1 MFIFWSKN
9 VSVPCTHDDR
19 PPSWSS
25 SLCQHMATFPLDLRE
40 SGRALFLRRGLQQ
53 NSISHFMRDE
63 HLHETA
69 MARLRH
75 GAVGSSRWLDSGK
88 PYACEV
94 RTTCHRL
101 RHKGHAACTTVLAYL
116 AESANSFWKWCWG
129 ANSQPRSQASGPQH
143 SPERTSLDKLP
154 NELTIRGRVAQ
165 MRYSGSAE
173 PMSAEFWTL
182 QRKTSKYFCFC
193 NSHIPEVVYSVPRVI
208 AHVTP
213 SVFATPTTQNYK
225 HP

>member
-1 MFIFWSKN
+1 MYN
-9 VSVPCTHDDR
+9 RARVSCRVSQQLLEVVLGRELSTEV
-19 PPSWSS
+19 S
-25 SLCQHMATFPLDLRE
+25 SLR
-40 SGRALFLRRGLQQ
+40 
-53 NSISHFMRDE
+53 
-63 HLHETA
+63 
-69 MARLRH
+69 
-75 GAVGSSRWLDSGK
+75 
-88 PYACEV
+88 
-94 RTTCHRL
+94 
-101 RHKGHAACTTVLAYL
+101 
-116 AESANSFWKWCWG
+116 
-129 ANSQPRSQASGPQH
+129 PQH